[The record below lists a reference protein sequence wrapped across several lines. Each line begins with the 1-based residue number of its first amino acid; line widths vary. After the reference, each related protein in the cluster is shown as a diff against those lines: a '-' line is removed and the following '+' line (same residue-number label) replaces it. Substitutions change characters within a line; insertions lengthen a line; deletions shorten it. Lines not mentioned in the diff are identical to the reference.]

1 MQVNDGV
8 LEVQN
13 GLSEDFSV
21 SAFTRS
27 IRSLFLAVNLFSFFF
42 FFGADSL
49 SCWGRAFLHLA
60 LALLLVFGS
69 SAGLKDKPSP
79 HHRMLSE

>member
-21 SAFTRS
+21 SALTRS
-27 IRSLFLAVNLFSFFF
+27 IGRTLF
-42 FFGADSL
+42 
-49 SCWGRAFLHLA
+49 
-60 LALLLVFGS
+60 
-69 SAGLKDKPSP
+69 K
-79 HHRMLSE
+79 

>member
-21 SAFTRS
+21 SALTRS
-27 IRSLFLAVNLFSFFF
+27 IKLLFYWSVFF
-42 FFGADSL
+42 
-49 SCWGRAFLHLA
+49 
-60 LALLLVFGS
+60 
-69 SAGLKDKPSP
+69 
-79 HHRMLSE
+79 